1 MDASSSRVVV
11 KTRVKTALASGLSF
25 IYGWSDG
32 VCYMRYRVFPTMM
45 TGNLVLMCYSAVQE
59 IVPLEREEEVQ
70 LPPPS
75 FYLEV
80 VLSWMLGMVLYR
92 AAAVYFSKRT
102 ATYFAP
108 IVAAITAAV
117 ELLQATGRMPY
128 SSVVVCLLAPVFAI
142 GAAVSTKG
150 PLAVTAHAFSGHLQ
164 NLSFDFVILFLGH
177 ACRIEALKRMALS
190 AVMVMCFVVG
200 AVTSVALAH
209 WLEVGPGNNA
219 GTSWLLTPAGFLMAI
234 LLVVNDWVYVP
245 SRNLRSYLHELMEQL
260 SPENHIHKEVPEE
273 KDQGSSVSPPAAS
286 PCSPTSPTS
295 TDAPSCQVHKEKDRG
310 SSVPT
315 AAASPSSPTSP
326 TSTAAPSCQ
335 GGTKLSRHKADWV

>member
-1 MDASSSRVVV
+1 MDASPSQVVV

-45 TGNLVLMCYSAVQE
+45 TGNMVLMCYSAVQE
-59 IVPLEREEEVQ
+59 ILPLESEGEAQ

-75 FYLEV
+75 FYFEV
-80 VLSWMLGMVLYR
+80 ILSWMFGMVLYR
-92 AAAVYFSKRT
+92 AAAVHFSKRT

-108 IVAAITAAV
+108 VVAAITVAV
-117 ELLQATGRMPY
+117 EVLQATGRMPY

-177 ACRIEALKRMALS
+177 SCRMEALKRIALS
-190 AVMVMCFVVG
+190 AVMVTCFVVG
-200 AVTSVALAH
+200 ALTSVAVAH
-209 WLEVGPGNNA
+209 WLEVGAGNNVA
-219 GTSWLLTPAGFLMAI
+219 ASWLLTPAGILMAI

-245 SRNLRSYLHELMEQL
+245 SRNLRSYLHELMAEI
-260 SPENHIHKEVPEE
+260 SPDRKVGKER
-273 KDQGSSVSPPAAS
+273 
-286 PCSPTSPTS
+286 
-295 TDAPSCQVHKEKDRG
+295 DRG
-310 SSVPT
+310 SSVPPG
-315 AAASPSSPTSP
+315 AASPSSPTSP
-326 TSTAAPSCQ
+326 ASPSCQAHKEKDWGSSVPPAAASPSFPTSPTSTGDPSCQ
-335 GGTKLSRHKADWV
+335 GGKKPSRHKADWV